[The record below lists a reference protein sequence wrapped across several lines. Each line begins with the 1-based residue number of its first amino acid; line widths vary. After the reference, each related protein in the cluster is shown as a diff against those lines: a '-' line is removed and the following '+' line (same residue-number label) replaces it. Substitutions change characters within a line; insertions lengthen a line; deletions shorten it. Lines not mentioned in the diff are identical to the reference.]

1 MKSFPK
7 LQRQPTDCF
16 DELED
21 DALQQVM
28 QGLTVPRTGISSII
42 DKLKQTGCL
51 DEDEPPHQS
60 DSPGMAS
67 LTPKLLLQA
76 TEDDGLPQ
84 VYTPRSAA
92 SSGIASLLPKL
103 LRLQRQTTE
112 TVDAEEGLRKNPR
125 TPPFLIRNPSAQDFL
140 SPHSFEK
147 KSFPKRQEN
156 DCFDGKDW
164 LQKNT
169 NVPTLAGEDGEEVLH
184 QVNIPHIPVI
194 KQQDE
199 DGLPLGQS
207 AKSFPKLQQ
216 ELQVYYN
223 YCFLARDTFLIH
235 LDCARVRAACS
246 ARSNKIRYI

>member
-76 TEDDGLPQ
+76 TEDDDCLKFILRAVQLALGLHL
-84 VYTPRSAA
+84 YC
-92 SSGIASLLPKL
+92 
-103 LRLQRQTTE
+103 
-112 TVDAEEGLRKNPR
+112 
-125 TPPFLIRNPSAQDFL
+125 L
-140 SPHSFEK
+140 S
-147 KSFPKRQEN
+147 
-156 DCFDGKDW
+156 C
-164 LQKNT
+164 
-169 NVPTLAGEDGEEVLH
+169 
-184 QVNIPHIPVI
+184 
-194 KQQDE
+194 
-199 DGLPLGQS
+199 
-207 AKSFPKLQQ
+207 
-216 ELQVYYN
+216 
-223 YCFLARDTFLIH
+223 C
-235 LDCARVRAACS
+235 ACS
-246 ARSNKIRYI
+246 ARRRRLLMLKRGCERTPAHRRF